1 MKRFEVQIG
10 KLNTMPSS
18 QHLLSQENPAHS
30 GFTRNKDRA
39 QHDKGKALIRNS

>member
-10 KLNTMPSS
+10 KLNTMRSS

-30 GFTRNKDRA
+30 GLSEIRIEA